1 VPSATP
7 IWFGALVIAYTALAV
22 VLSWRPVRNLMSRRQ
37 RMNSTFDV
45 FHLVNSYGAFGSVG
59 RSRQEVVFEGTTSGS
74 PTEAD
79 TRWAEY
85 EFKGKPGDVRRLPR
99 QWSPYHLRL
108 DWMMWFAAISPSYA
122 KPWIAGLCE
131 GLLTNDRT
139 VLKLLRRNPFEQGR
153 PPQYVRALLYH
164 YRFTTARELVRDRAW
179 WHRELIGSYLDPVGL
194 REVQHLGTGR
204 R

>member
-1 VPSATP
+1 
-7 IWFGALVIAYTALAV
+7 
-22 VLSWRPVRNLMSRRQ
+22 
-37 RMNSTFDV
+37 MNSTFDV

-74 PTEAD
+74 PEEAD
-79 TRWAEY
+79 TPWTEY

-131 GLLTNDRT
+131 GLLTNDRAIM
-139 VLKLLRRNPFEQGR
+139 KLLRRNPFDEE
-153 PPQYVRALLYH
+153 PPRYVRALLYH
-164 YRFTTARELVRDRAW
+164 YRFTTTRELVRDRAW

-194 REVQHLGTGR
+194 REVQHLGSGR